1 MDIKLVVPDENYKE
15 QVMGYRKEFFD
26 NNEHDL
32 HGCAGLEEC
41 EIYEEWIDF
50 ENRLYEKYKEN
61 YVPSTVYLGV
71 RESDN
76 KVVGIIDLKHK
87 FTDFLFK
94 FGGNIGYSVRPT
106 ERRKGYAKQMLKL
119 ILEECKKYELEK
131 VLICCDKINLGSSKT
146 ILANGGI
153 LENEVEDEVGL
164 TKSGIIQRY
173 WINIK

>member
-1 MDIKLVVPDENYKE
+1 MKIKLVVPDENYKE
-15 QVMGYRKEFFD
+15 QVMEYKKEFLD
-26 NNEHDL
+26 NNDYNFD
-32 HGCAGLEEC
+32 GCAGLEEC
-41 EIYEEWIDF
+41 GTYEEWIDF
-50 ENRLYEKYKEN
+50 ENRLYNKYKEN
-61 YVPSTVYLGV
+61 YVPSSVYLGV

-87 FTDFLFK
+87 FTDFLYR

-119 ILEECKKYELEK
+119 MLEECKKFGLEK
-131 VLICCDKINLGSSKT
+131 VLVCCDKINLGSLKT

-164 TKSGIIQRY
+164 TASGIIQRY
-173 WINIK
+173 WIDIK